1 MHPPPITPAVSAT
14 AKANPL
20 PRSCQP
26 LGADTAVTAPA
37 VQMGGGGERKPVAHY
52 CAGGLWPVINDT
64 GRWMIIELPAQPA
77 EVNDSLIAKMPR
89 GPSLPAL

>member
-64 GRWMIIELPAQPA
+64 GRL
-77 EVNDSLIAKMPR
+77 DDY
-89 GPSLPAL
+89 